1 MVIYLAD
8 DKDIERIVNEYKMSM
23 GGSFFS
29 KRSDMDTND
38 RLEQLIIEN
47 VIKDH
52 LFDIQELLLTYDKL
66 SEVNKRELFIKVVI
80 AFTKHEFNKK

>member
-1 MVIYLAD
+1 MVICLAD

-29 KRSDMDTND
+29 KRSDMDTNNE
-38 RLEQLIIEN
+38 LEQLIIEN

-66 SEVNKRELFIKVVI
+66 SKVNKRELFIKVVI